1 MRLHARQQWPQ
12 LEEIGACSAK
22 WDEAPVGSLES
33 SNETALALAPLICHV
48 ASFGALIVT
57 CLLELRTL
65 CVFVCA
71 YACECKR
78 K

>member
-12 LEEIGACSAK
+12 LVEIGALSA
-22 WDEAPVGSLES
+22 SLDDDPLGPLVS

-57 CLLELRTL
+57 CLLEL
-65 CVFVCA
+65 
-71 YACECKR
+71 
-78 K
+78 